1 MASVTLREFYDM
13 VGGNY
18 DDVVGRLLMEERIAK
33 YLKKF
38 KDTSDYDQMIAAV
51 ENQEWEIVFRMSHN
65 LKGMCQNLGLDRLAK
80 VSSEL
85 CEQVRHGAPTLD
97 IKPFV
102 EATTEEY
109 VKNIGA
115 IGLLD

>member
-1 MASVTLREFYDM
+1 MTGVTLREFYDM

-18 DDVVGRLLMEERIAK
+18 DDVVGRLLMEDRIVK

-38 KDTSDYDQMIAAV
+38 KDSSDYDQMIAAV
-51 ENQEWEIVFRMSHN
+51 EKQEWDVVFRMSHN
-65 LKGMCQNLGLDRLAK
+65 LKGMCQNLGLDRLAG

-85 CEQVRHGAPTLD
+85 CEQVRHGAPTVD
-97 IKPFV
+97 IKPYV

-109 VKNIGA
+109 DKNVGA
-115 IGLLD
+115 IGLLN